1 MSPLPSSPL
10 PPSGLERRRPVWNA
24 MSDVFLDT
32 ETRWE
37 MPNVAFVLVQ
47 SGYSAEELDAIWH
60 DEIVPEC
67 AWNLQQVAGEWALLV
82 IDEEALAARAAGQ
95 KPLVERIV
103 PVPVRD
109 FLEGQWASIK
119 ELRKALLALPPE
131 QRAERTA
138 MWTAF
143 MHAYLEAS
151 LEKMLF
157 LESHVEKLR
166 ATGASEEALVAA
178 FREVRPIFRSLL
190 SGDDLLDEERRA
202 RDVRV
207 LIGLATQTAAA
218 R

>member
-1 MSPLPSSPL
+1 MT
-10 PPSGLERRRPVWNA
+10 GAELERRRPVWNA
-24 MSDVFLDT
+24 MSDIFLDT

-47 SGYSAEELDAIWH
+47 SGYSEEELDAIWH

-82 IDEEALAARAAGQ
+82 VDEEALAARAAGE
-95 KPLVERIV
+95 KPLVDRIV
-103 PVPVRD
+103 PGSVRA
-109 FLEGQWASIK
+109 FLEGQWGSIK
-119 ELRKALLALPPE
+119 DLRKALLALPPDE
-131 QRAERTA
+131 RGVRTA

-143 MHAYLEAS
+143 VHAYLEQS

-166 ATGASEEALVAA
+166 ATGASEEELVAA
-178 FREVRPIFRSLL
+178 FQDVRPIFRSLL

-207 LIGLATQTAAA
+207 VIGLATQAAA
-218 R
+218 AP